1 MAFEDIKLTIPLEEG
16 GQRLDSALAAISV
29 FSRRRLQRAIDEG
42 GVYLNKKRCRKA
54 GRIIQGGEKVR
65 IVMLDDEKLVPF
77 SEEQVVW
84 RDKSWILVHKKAGQY
99 AQEAL
104 HRSKGTLPYEIGI
117 ALRLTPVESKNL
129 RPVHRL
135 DKGTSG
141 LMMFC
146 YDPKALQHLQQKWKH
161 AVDKAYLAVVSP
173 APNWDEQLIES
184 AISAKAD
191 RQGRYHVDVHGR
203 ISKTQ
208 AFVLER
214 KGNRALVR
222 LLPYTGRTHQL
233 RVHLASLGCPIV
245 GDTRYGGKKNDRMML
260 HAQVLRVKGYA
271 MRSKE
276 TYFEWSVE
284 PEGDWQ
290 W

>member
-16 GQRLDSALAAISV
+16 GQRLDSALAAIST
-29 FSRRRLQRAIDEG
+29 FSRRRIQRAIDEG

-84 RDKSWILVHKKAGQY
+84 RDKSWILVHKRAGQY

-104 HRSKGTLPYEIGI
+104 HRTKGTLPYEMGMV
-117 ALRLTPVESKNL
+117 LKLTPVDSKNL

-161 AVDKAYLAVVSP
+161 AVEKEYLAVVSP

-191 RQGRYHVDVHGR
+191 RQGRYHIDEHGR
-203 ISKTQ
+203 ASKTQ

-214 KGNRALVR
+214 KENRALVR
-222 LLPYTGRTHQL
+222 LVPHTGRTHQL

-245 GDTRYGGKKNDRMML
+245 GDTRYGGKKSGCMML
-260 HAQVLRVKGYA
+260 HAKVLKIKGYA

-276 TYFEWSVE
+276 TQFEWSVE

>member
-1 MAFEDIKLTIPLEEG
+1 MAFEDIKLHIPSEQG
-16 GQRLDSALAAISV
+16 GQRLDSALAAIAPY
-29 FSRRRLQRAIDEG
+29 SRRRLQRAIDEG

-65 IVMLDDEKLVPF
+65 IVVLDDEKLVPF
-77 SEEQVVW
+77 SAEQIVW
-84 RDKSWILVHKKAGQY
+84 QDKAWVLVHKKAGQY

-104 HRSKGTLPYEIGI
+104 HRSKGTLPYELAM
-117 ALRLTPVESKNL
+117 ALQLTPVQNKHL

-146 YDPKALQHLQQKWKH
+146 YEPKALQHLQQKWQH
-161 AVDKAYLAVVSP
+161 AVDKTYWAVVSP
-173 APNWDEQLIES
+173 APSWDEMLIET

-191 RQGRYHVDVHGR
+191 RAGRYHVDNQGR
-203 ISKTQ
+203 ASKTE
-208 AFVLER
+208 AFVEQR
-214 KGNRALVR
+214 KDGKALLKLV
-222 LLPYTGRTHQL
+222 PHTGRTHQL
-233 RVHLASLGCPIV
+233 RVHLASLGCPIL
-245 GDTRYGGKKNDRMML
+245 GDARYGGKKHGRMML
-260 HAQVLRVKGYA
+260 HAQTLHIKGYA

-276 TYFEWSVE
+276 TELVWSVE
-284 PEGDWQ
+284 PEGDWI

>member
-16 GQRLDSALAAISV
+16 GQRLDSALAAIST
-29 FSRRRLQRAIDEG
+29 FSRRRLQKAIDEG

-65 IVMLDDEKLVPF
+65 IVMLDNEKLVPF
-77 SEEQVVW
+77 SEDQIVW
-84 RDKSWILVHKKAGQY
+84 RDRSWILIHKRAGQY

-104 HRSKGTLPYEIGI
+104 HRSKGTLPYEMGM
-117 ALRLTPVESKNL
+117 ALKFTPVESKNL

-146 YDPKALQHLQQKWKH
+146 YDPKALQHVQQKWKQ
-161 AVDKAYLAVVSP
+161 AVEKEYLAIVSP
-173 APNWDEQLIES
+173 APAWDDMLIETS
-184 AISAKAD
+184 ISAKAD
-191 RQGRYHVDVHGR
+191 RAGRYHIDAKGR
-203 ISKTQ
+203 ASKTE

-214 KGNRALVR
+214 KDNKALLR
-222 LLPYTGRTHQL
+222 LVPHTGRTHQL
-233 RVHLASLGCPIV
+233 RVHLASLGCPIL
-245 GDTRYGGKKNDRMML
+245 GDVRYGGKKNTRMML
-260 HAQVLRVKGYA
+260 HAKTLKIKGYA
-271 MRSKE
+271 MRSRD
-276 TYFEWSVE
+276 TQLEWSVE
-284 PEGDWQ
+284 PEGDWA

>member
-16 GQRLDSALAAISV
+16 GQRLDSALAAIST

-65 IVMLDDEKLVPF
+65 IVILDDEKLVPF
-77 SEEQVVW
+77 FEEQIVW
-84 RDKSWILVHKKAGQY
+84 RDRSWILVHKKAGQY
-99 AQEAL
+99 SQEAL
-104 HRSKGTLPYEIGI
+104 HRSKGTLPYEMGM
-117 ALRLTPVESKNL
+117 ALNLTPVEAKNL

-146 YDPKALQHLQQKWKH
+146 YDPKALRHVQQKWKH
-161 AVDKAYLAVVSP
+161 AVDKEYLAVVSP
-173 APNWDEQLIES
+173 APTWDDILIETS
-184 AISAKAD
+184 ISAKGD
-191 RQGRYHVDVHGR
+191 RAGRYHVDANGR
-203 ISKTQ
+203 ASKTE

-214 KGNRALVR
+214 KENRALLR
-222 LLPYTGRTHQL
+222 LVPHTGRTHQL

-245 GDTRYGGKKNDRMML
+245 GDVRYGGKKSGRMML
-260 HAQVLRVKGYA
+260 HAKTLKIKGYA

-276 TYFEWSVE
+276 TQLEWSVE

>member
-16 GQRLDSALAAISV
+16 GQRLDSALAAIST
-29 FSRRRLQRAIDEG
+29 FSRRRLQKAIDEG

-65 IVMLDDEKLVPF
+65 IVMLDNEKLVPF
-77 SEEQVVW
+77 SEDQIVW
-84 RDKSWILVHKKAGQY
+84 RDRSWILIHKSPGQY

-104 HRSKGTLPYEIGI
+104 HRSKGTLPYEMGM
-117 ALRLTPVESKNL
+117 ALKFTPVESKNL

-146 YDPKALQHLQQKWKH
+146 YDPKALQHVQQKWKQ
-161 AVDKAYLAVVSP
+161 AVEKEYLAIVSP
-173 APNWDEQLIES
+173 APAWDDMLIETS
-184 AISAKAD
+184 ISAKAD
-191 RQGRYHVDVHGR
+191 RAGRYHIDAKGR
-203 ISKTQ
+203 ASKTE

-214 KGNRALVR
+214 KDNKALLR
-222 LLPYTGRTHQL
+222 LVPHTGRTHQL
-233 RVHLASLGCPIV
+233 RVHLASLGCPIL
-245 GDTRYGGKKNDRMML
+245 GDVRYGGKKNTRMML
-260 HAQVLRVKGYA
+260 HAKTLKIKGYA
-271 MRSKE
+271 MRSRD
-276 TYFEWSVE
+276 TQLEWSVE
-284 PEGDWQ
+284 PEGDWA